1 MNPKVSVLLPVYNA
15 GSFLREAVESI
26 LRQTFEDFELI
37 IIDDGS
43 TDGSAEFLDS
53 FSDPRIRVIHQT
65 NQGLRATLNT
75 GLQQC
80 LGTYIARM
88 DHDDVALPQRL
99 ARQVAFLDTHPDHVL
114 VGTTYAYIDDQ
125 NRVLGVFP
133 ALLED
138 ADIKL
143 ELLTK
148 SPFGHGTV
156 MFRASALRAG
166 HYQYTLN
173 AVHVEDYDLWIRL
186 AAAGKYANLPDVLYL
201 WRRSATNTTNEHG
214 RTQQTSTRALRAAA
228 FHAKYSAGLLRWPK
242 WNALCKY
249 RNEQVNILG
258 EHTIIQRRGAHAS
271 LYLVLASLLAN
282 EHHFFDASRALVL
295 ALLISP
301 TYVLCAG
308 FRHSF
313 RYS

>member
-1 MNPKVSVLLPVYNA
+1 VYNA
-15 GSFLREAVESI
+15 GPFLREAVESI
-26 LRQTFEDFELI
+26 LRQSFEDFEFI

-53 FSDPRIRVIHQT
+53 VSDPRIRLIHQA

-75 GLQQC
+75 GLQQSV
-80 LGTYIARM
+80 GTYIARM
-88 DHDDVALPQRL
+88 DHDDVSLPQRL

-138 ADIKL
+138 SDIKL

-166 HYQYTLN
+166 HFQYALD
-173 AVHVEDYDLWIRL
+173 AVHVEDYDLWIRF
-186 AAAGKYANLPDVLYL
+186 ASAGKYANLPDVLYL

-214 RTQQTSTRALRAAA
+214 RMQQTRTRTLRAAA
-228 FHAKYSAGLLRWPK
+228 LRATYSADLLRCPK
-242 WNALCKY
+242 WNALHKY
-249 RNEQVNILG
+249 RNDQVEILG
-258 EHTIIQRRGAHAS
+258 EQIIVQRRGAHAS

-282 EHHFFDASRALVL
+282 QHHFFDASRALVL
-295 ALLISP
+295 AFIISP
-301 TYVLCAG
+301 AYVLRAG

-313 RYS
+313 KNS